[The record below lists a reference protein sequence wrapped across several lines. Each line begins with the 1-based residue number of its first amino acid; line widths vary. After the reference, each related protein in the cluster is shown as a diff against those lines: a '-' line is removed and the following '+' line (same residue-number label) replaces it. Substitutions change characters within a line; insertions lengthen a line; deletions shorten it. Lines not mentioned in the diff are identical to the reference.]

1 MTTVRRDP
9 DISVPATAG
18 NKPSNPVEQHSIG
31 REIKIP
37 GCLIDKH
44 ETTIL
49 PPITP
54 PVGRF
59 PNPAQEA
66 KIKKGLGYLDLTY
79 KTRPDSYVEIWD
91 TDKDVL
97 VGVLNKE
104 RLSAVIAALSD
115 LEDYL

>member
-1 MTTVRRDP
+1 MTTMRRDP
-9 DISVPATAG
+9 DISVPATLG
-18 NKPSNPVEQHSIG
+18 NKPSRPVEQVGVS

-37 GCLIDKH
+37 GCLIDKQ

-59 PNPAQEA
+59 PTPAQEA
-66 KIKKGLGYLDLTY
+66 KIKKGLGYLDLTF
-79 KTRPDSYVEIWD
+79 KTRQDAYVEIWD

-104 RLSAVIAALSD
+104 RLSAVIAAFSD
-115 LEDYL
+115 LADYL

>member
-1 MTTVRRDP
+1 MTTMRRDP
-9 DISVPATAG
+9 DISVPASSGSKPG
-18 NKPSNPVEQHSIG
+18 NPLEQKSVG

-37 GCLIDKH
+37 GCLIDKQ

-59 PNPAQEA
+59 PTSAQEA
-66 KIKKGLGYLDLTY
+66 KIKKGLGYLDLTF
-79 KTRPDSYVEIWD
+79 KTRQDAYVEIWD

-104 RLSAVIAALSD
+104 RLAAVITALSD
-115 LEDYL
+115 LSDYL